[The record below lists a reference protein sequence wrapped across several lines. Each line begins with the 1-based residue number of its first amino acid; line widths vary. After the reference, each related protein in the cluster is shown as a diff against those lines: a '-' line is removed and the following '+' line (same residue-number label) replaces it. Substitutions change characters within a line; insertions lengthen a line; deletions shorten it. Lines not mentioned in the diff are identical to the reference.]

1 MKGKYCLSLFFILF
15 FLKLYA
21 NEKKTDS
28 LYICETVKKIKKLS
42 ALKKYDEIIILSKSI
57 IKRRKNKQKLA
68 KDYYRLGFYFKKNNQ
83 IDSVYKYYLKSSEI
97 YIETKDSINLGK
109 QLLNI
114 SSFESEQG
122 LYNKSDS
129 TAISALKL
137 LPKVNTISCKIYNCL
152 AINAKHKKEYKEALD
167 WYDLAIKSAPDSIK
181 KLRYLNNK
189 ANTYKYF
196 KDYNKVLLNYKKIQN
211 NIFYDS
217 IPLKLKAKILD
228 NYAFAKFLNKEDVN
242 ESDFLEAQL
251 IKQNIKDNYGLI
263 ANYTYLSF
271 FLEEKNKIKAL
282 SYAYKFYELT
292 KKMKLPKDR
301 INALDRII
309 ALEDVFKIR
318 KYAQERNK
326 LTDSLRLNKQQ
337 SQNKFAKIIYNY
349 EKEEKEKLKAEVALE
364 RQKSENLYILI
375 LGFLLIITFVIYF
388 YYKNQKTKKEKI
400 IEVYKTETRLSKKI
414 HDVLANDIYLVMNK
428 IQKEENNKNS
438 ILGDLEKIY
447 DLTRNISHENSPV
460 STGDQFDMFLRQLFV
475 EFSIKSSRVI
485 NRGLK
490 NININAL
497 TKEKQ
502 IVVYR
507 VLQELL
513 VNKQKHSKSSLAV
526 ITFLEKN
533 NTIFIK
539 YKDNGIGTSLKKI
552 KNGIQNMETR
562 MKSIGGFIN
571 FESEK
576 GKGFKANIKFKK

>member
-1 MKGKYCLSLFFILF
+1 MKGKYYLSLFFILF
-15 FLKLYA
+15 FLKSYA
-21 NEKKTDS
+21 NEKNTDS
-28 LYICETVKKIKKLS
+28 LYIYEAVKKIKKLS
-42 ALKKYDEIIILSKSI
+42 TLKKYDEIIVLSKAI

-97 YIETKDSINLGK
+97 YIEIKDSINLGK

-152 AINAKHKKEYKEALD
+152 AINSKHKKEYKEALD

-181 KLRYLNNK
+181 KIRYLSNK
-189 ANTYKYF
+189 VNIYKYL
-196 KDYNKVLLNYKKIQN
+196 KDYDELLLSYKKIQN
-211 NIFYDS
+211 NIYYDS

-228 NYAFAKFLNKEDVN
+228 NYAFAKFLNNKEVS
-242 ESDFLEAQL
+242 ESDFLKAQL
-251 IKQNIKDNYGLI
+251 IKQNIRDNYGLI

-271 FLEEKNKIKAL
+271 FLEKRNRSKAL
-282 SYAYKFYELT
+282 SYAYKMYDLA
-292 KKMKLPKDR
+292 KKMKLPKVR
-301 INALDRII
+301 INALDRVI
-309 ALEDVFKIR
+309 ALEQVFKIR
-318 KYAQERNK
+318 KYAKERNK
-326 LTDSLRLNKQQ
+326 LTDSLQLNKQQ

-349 EKEEKEKLKAEVALE
+349 ENEEKQKLKAEVALE
-364 RQKSENLYILI
+364 KQKLENLYTII
-375 LGFLLIITFVIYF
+375 LGVLLIIAFVVYF
-388 YYKNQKTKKEKI
+388 FYKNQKNKKEKI
-400 IEVYKTETRLSKKI
+400 IEVYKTETRLAKKI
-414 HDVLANDIYLVMNK
+414 HDVIANDVYLVMNK
-428 IQKEENNKNS
+428 IQKKENSKHS
-438 ILGDLEKIY
+438 VLVDLEKIY

-460 STGDQFDMFLRQLFV
+460 LTGDQFEMFLRQLFV
-475 EFSIKSSRVI
+475 EFSRENSRVI
-485 NRGLK
+485 NKGLK

-497 TKEKQ
+497 AKEKQ
-502 IVVYR
+502 IVLYR

-513 VNKQKHSKSSLAV
+513 VNKQKHSNSSLAV
-526 ITFLEKN
+526 ISFLEKN
-533 NTIFIK
+533 KTIFIK
-539 YKDNGIGTSLKKI
+539 YKDNGIGTSLKNL

-562 MKSIGGFIN
+562 IKSIGGFIN